1 MRKSARTH
9 NKKRIEGMLTNDDGF
24 WHQPNRKTAEQQEEE
39 CTVHG
44 KKTISTDTETAINIT
59 DTQV

>member
-24 WHQPNRKTAEQQEEE
+24 WHQPNRKTAQQRQEEE
-39 CTVHG
+39 RTWIKTV
-44 KKTISTDTETAINIT
+44 STDTETAINIT